1 MGCRNTKESTQT
13 VQEEK
18 HVEKMLEEAKEEEA
32 RHYKLLLLGAGEAG
46 KVFEG
51 VISWLLIIY
60 FIKQRPFDHVEF
72 FGVEY
77 SLQASQAHL

>member
-51 VISWLLIIY
+51 VIT
-60 FIKQRPFDHVEF
+60 
-72 FGVEY
+72 
-77 SLQASQAHL
+77 